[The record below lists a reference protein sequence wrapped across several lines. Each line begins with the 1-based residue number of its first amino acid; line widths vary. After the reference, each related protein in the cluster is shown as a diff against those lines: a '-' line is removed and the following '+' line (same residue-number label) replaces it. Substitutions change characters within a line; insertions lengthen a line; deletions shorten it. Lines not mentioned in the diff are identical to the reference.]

1 VDQLAW
7 SLPRRVWRRVSAGTG
22 AKGQRWYSWA
32 LVDIAGDT
40 DTGHHH
46 LLVRRNDKT
55 GELAYYRCY
64 SPDPVTLGDY
74 VRVAGWRWKIED
86 RGRDRSYERPP
97 AQIPACGIT
106 ALGSCL
112 GSWRRIAP
120 RGKDAV
126 CGRVAATIW

>member
-1 VDQLAW
+1 MKHRFHPFFQLH
-7 SLPRRVWRRVSAGTG
+7 
-22 AKGQRWYSWA
+22 
-32 LVDIAGDT
+32 
-40 DTGHHH
+40 GHHRLCDPIGH
-46 LLVRRNDKT
+46 GGDGCFILPLLQSLV
-55 GELAYYRCY
+55 
-64 SPDPVTLGDY
+64 
-74 VRVAGWRWKIED
+74 D